1 MGILLCLGKQRNCK
15 IKSIYLMEKR
25 LYLSPQVT
33 FTEVEQEGLI
43 CASPVFNVKV
53 KELDHV
59 NDYEGDVAP
68 EDFYF
73 KS

>member
-1 MGILLCLGKQRNCK
+1 MK
-15 IKSIYLMEKR
+15 KR

-43 CASPVFNVKV
+43 CASPILNVKV